1 MEGGDSVD
9 ETVTKP
15 PSQAV
20 IDAVADAEGIDPAD
34 LRPPA
39 CDPLHAVVDPE
50 SLDALFSD
58 RADGGSRTNG
68 CVTFSYSGYVVTVA
82 SDGTVVVRDPADLE
96 SDGTRE

>member
-15 PSQAV
+15 PSQTV

-39 CDPLHAVVDPE
+39 YDPLHAVVDPD

-58 RADGGSRTNG
+58 RADGAPRPTG
-68 CVTFSYSGYVVTVA
+68 CVTFSYCGYVVTVA
-82 SDGTVVVRDPADLE
+82 SDGSVVVRDPADVE
-96 SDGTRE
+96 PDE